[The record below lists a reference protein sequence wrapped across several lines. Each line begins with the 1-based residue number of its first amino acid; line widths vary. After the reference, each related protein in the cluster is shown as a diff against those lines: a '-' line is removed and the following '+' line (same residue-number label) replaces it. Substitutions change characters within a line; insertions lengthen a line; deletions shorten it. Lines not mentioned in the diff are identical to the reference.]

1 MVNTAHYP
9 DLVQPVSGPR
19 EAEARANITDPGDQS
34 QVLEYYQQQ
43 GWVDPNT
50 GVLLNGIDSY
60 DPLVFSLTTP
70 VNSEDAEIDG
80 FEIALQHMFGESGF
94 GIIANYTTVDGDV
107 EYDNKIIGEDQFAL
121 LGLSDSYNLI
131 GFYDKNGIQA
141 RLAYNWR
148 EEFLDDT
155 VQDNKQEPIYVEDYG
170 QWDLSVSYT
179 MMDDRLTIFG
189 EAINLTDEEVRKHGR
204 SDRMLWSYTEG
215 GARYAL
221 GVRYSF

>member
-1 MVNTAHYP
+1 
-9 DLVQPVSGPR
+9 
-19 EAEARANITDPGDQS
+19 
-34 QVLEYYQQQ
+34 
-43 GWVDPNT
+43 
-50 GVLLNGIDSY
+50 
-60 DPLVFSLTTP
+60 
-70 VNSEDAEIDG
+70 
-80 FEIALQHMFGESGF
+80 MFGESGF
-94 GIIANYTTVDGDV
+94 GIIANYTTVDGDI
-107 EYDNKIIGEDQFAL
+107 EYDNKTIGEDQFAL

-148 EEFLDDT
+148 EEFLDST
-155 VQDNKQEPIYVEDYG
+155 NQGSKQEPIYVEDYG
-170 QWDLSVSYT
+170 QLDLSVSYT

-204 SDRMLWSYTEG
+204 TERALWSYTEG